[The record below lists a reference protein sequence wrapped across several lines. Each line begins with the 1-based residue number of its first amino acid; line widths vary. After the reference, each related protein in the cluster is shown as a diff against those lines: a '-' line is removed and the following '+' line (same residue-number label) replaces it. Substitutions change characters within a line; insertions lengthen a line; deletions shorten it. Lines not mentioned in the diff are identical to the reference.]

1 MKKKILI
8 FISGI
13 MVGVIIS
20 TIGFFIYG
28 KTINKNPRER
38 MPMDQNGEFTPP
50 EDMGERPELPE
61 GGFEGKQPPATNTVN

>member
-13 MVGVIIS
+13 VVGVIIS

-28 KTINKNPRER
+28 KTIDKNPRER
-38 MPMDQNGEFTPP
+38 MPMDQNGEFEPSKN
-50 EDMGERPELPE
+50 MRERPEFTNE
-61 GGFEGKQPPATNTVN
+61 VFEEKMIDDTNTVN